1 MSATDSCAFVPA
13 NYYRPG
19 IICLLTIF
27 AALFFSAALNAQ
39 STFGTVLGTVKEGSG
54 AVVPG
59 AVVNLVN
66 IGTNAKRST
75 ITSDTGTFEFTSVEV
90 GTYKVDI
97 QAVGFQASEFSQFD
111 LGGRESKRLDA
122 QLQIATQSTTVNV
135 EASGGVVVQTDTSSV
150 SETKGSR
157 ELVDLPVAITTR
169 AQGSTS
175 AMSTLTAQPGVQT
188 DANGN
193 ISVAGALPA
202 QLSMSI
208 DGISTMGP
216 GSFNGQGG
224 AGAISE
230 LFPSF
235 NAIAEIRIG
244 ETINSAEFG
253 GVADIT
259 TISKSGTNSIHGGL
273 FENVQ
278 NNDMNASDF
287 FSHVA
292 PELKMNN
299 FGIFLGGP
307 VVIPKLYNGRDKTFF
322 FGSFEALRL
331 PKTQTEVQSVPTAAM
346 RAGDLSAY
354 PALTGYP
361 GNHIPAS
368 KLNPYSQKAMALL
381 FPQADYGPAGAIANN
396 YLADFVIPIKSNQA
410 DIRVDQ
416 YVGTKNQFFA
426 RYTYKNKRAFQ
437 IPNSGFASS
446 PYASAAEGSQ
456 SVPEV
461 DQALTVAWNYTISP
475 SIVNEL
481 RVGYSSNHEAST
493 FGISAQTS
501 ANTLGLT
508 GLPTPPPAGAD
519 IVPEIQIVGF
529 VPTFGFSQIA
539 NQSTKQALETLT
551 WTKGAHTFKY
561 GADYR
566 RLDAYGTSA
575 FYNILEGAYSFN
587 GSIMDSL
594 LGSGAGTPIASFLL
608 GYPDTSQIATT
619 IQPNV
624 DAMAQHFAVFAQDDW
639 KVTKNLTL
647 NYGLRWEYHPMFRDR
662 YNNLA
667 NFDPTYTST
676 VDGQSVKGAVVIPG
690 PGTYGITSPAFV
702 QTIAPTPVLT
712 AQEVGIPAALRYSS
726 KLDFAPRAGFA
737 WRVFGD
743 DKTVIRGGY
752 GKFIEALMSSAAI
765 SAWAVQSSDVGFFD
779 NSIGSNGVPTYQMPY
794 SWPSN
799 IAQPGSY
806 SFYQATDIH
815 YKDPYVQEWN
825 FTIERDLGQ
834 GVGLRVSYDGNHGSN
849 LGMHTNLNQP
859 SPNTI
864 GFSNLPTSAIPYPDF
879 QYLTYNTNPGYS
891 NYNAL
896 TVSAKKRMSKGLQFE
911 ASYIFAR
918 NLSNVD
924 GAASTVADQYSGE
937 FGGTITDPA
946 DPRLDYGN
954 VSYTRRNRF
963 LTTFLYELP
972 FGKGQTFLNGSNRLV
987 NSLVNGWEL
996 SGVLLFQTGPFMS
1009 VNTDSDPC
1017 GCGYN
1022 DFNATGGRA
1031 DTVSGVSTTTGQ
1043 SINQWINPA
1052 AFADP
1057 GNAIGR
1063 FGDASAGS
1071 VVGPGTEAVSLSLI
1085 KSLSVT
1091 ERIKMRIGAQVG
1103 NAFNH
1108 PNFSVP
1114 NSLTVGVAGFGQI
1127 TSLQTA
1133 EGAGPRDIQ
1142 LTARINF

>member
-1 MSATDSCAFVPA
+1 MSAPVFHSF
-13 NYYRPG
+13 RLSR
-19 IICLLTIF
+19 LLALF
-27 AALFFSAALNAQ
+27 AALFLSHALHAQ
-39 STFGTVLGTVKEGSG
+39 STFGTVLGTVKEVSG

-59 AVVNLVN
+59 AAVTLTNV
-66 IGTNAKRST
+66 GTNAKRST
-75 ITSDTGTFEFTSVEV
+75 VTNESGSFEFTSVEV
-90 GTYKVDI
+90 GSYKLDI
-97 QAVGFQASEFSQFD
+97 QATGFQVSEFSAFD
-111 LGGRESKRLDA
+111 LGGRESKRFDA
-122 QLQIATQSTTVNV
+122 QLQLATQSTTVNV
-135 EASGGVVVQTDTSSV
+135 ESSGGAVVQTDTSSV

-157 ELVDLPVAITTR
+157 ELVDLPVAIATR

-175 AMSTLTAQPGVQT
+175 AMSTLPAQPGVQT

-193 ISVAGALPA
+193 ISIAGALPS

-216 GSFNGQGG
+216 GNFNGQGG

-244 ETINSAEFG
+244 ETINPAEFG

-273 FENVQ
+273 FENLQ
-278 NNDMNASDF
+278 NNDMNAADF

-299 FGIFLGGP
+299 FGIFMGGP
-307 VVIPKLYNGRDKTFF
+307 VVIPKIYNGRNKTFF

-331 PKTQTEVQSVPTAAM
+331 PKSQTLVESVPTTAM
-346 RAGDLSAY
+346 RSGDLS
-354 PALTGYP
+354 GYSDPIIGFP
-361 GNHIPAS
+361 GNQIPAS
-368 KLNPYSQKAMALL
+368 KLNPYSLKALALL
-381 FPQADYGPAGAIANN
+381 FPTNNYGTGVANN
-396 YLADFVIPIKSNQA
+396 YLANYSIPINSNQA
-410 DIRVDQ
+410 DARFDQ
-416 YVGTKNQFFA
+416 YVGSRNQFFA
-426 RYTYKNKRAFQ
+426 RITYKNKRAFQ
-437 IPNSGFASS
+437 IPSSGFASS

-456 SVPEV
+456 AVPEV
-461 DQALTVAWNYTISP
+461 DSAFTGAWNFTISP
-475 SIVNEL
+475 SLINEL
-481 RVGYSSNHEAST
+481 RIGWSSNHEASS
-493 FGISAQTS
+493 FGISDTQS
-501 ANTLGLT
+501 VNDLGLT
-508 GLPTPPPAGAD
+508 GLPSTVPAGYD
-519 IVPEIQIVGF
+519 IVPNINIIGF
-529 VPTFGFSQIA
+529 TPTFGYSAIA
-539 NQSTKQALETLT
+539 NQSTKQALETMT
-551 WTKGAHTFKY
+551 WIKGAHTMKF

-575 FYNILEGAYSFN
+575 FFNILEGGYTFN
-587 GSIMDSL
+587 GSVLGSL
-594 LGSGAGTPIASFLL
+594 LGTGQGTPIASFLL

-619 IQPNV
+619 DQPNV
-624 DAMAQHFAVFAQDDW
+624 NATAQHFAVFAQDDW
-639 KVTKNLTL
+639 KVNSRFTL
-647 NYGLRWEYHPMFRDR
+647 NYGLRWEYHPTFRDQ

-667 NFDPTYTST
+667 NFDPNYTST
-676 VDGQSVKGAVVIPG
+676 VNGQSVKGAVVIPG
-690 PGTYGITSPAFV
+690 AGTYDITEPAFV
-702 QTIAPTPVLT
+702 QSIYPTPVIT
-712 AQEVGIPAALRYSS
+712 AQQAGIPAALRYSS
-726 KLDFAPRAGFA
+726 KLDFAPRVGFA

-743 DKTVIRGGY
+743 DKTVLRGGY

-765 SAWAVQSSDVGFFD
+765 SAWAVESSDVGFFE
-779 NSIGSNGVPTYQMPY
+779 NSIGSNGVPQYQLPY

-799 IAQPGSY
+799 IAQPGTL
-806 SFYQATDIH
+806 SFYQATDLH

-825 FTIERDLGQ
+825 LTVERDLGA
-834 GVGLRVSYDGNHGSN
+834 GIGLRVSYDGNHGSN
-849 LGMHTNLNQP
+849 LGMHENLNQP
-859 SPNTI
+859 APNTI
-864 GFSNLPTSAIPYPDF
+864 GFANLPTSDIPYPSF
-879 QYLTYNTNPGYS
+879 QYLAYNTNPGYS

-896 TVSAKKRMSKGLQFE
+896 TVTAKKRISKGLQFE
-911 ASYIFAR
+911 SSYIYAR

-937 FGGTITDPA
+937 YGGFISNAATPG
-946 DPRLDYGN
+946 LDYGN

-972 FGKGQTFLNGSNRLV
+972 FGKGKPFLNASNGILNRLV
-987 NSLVNGWEL
+987 DQWEL

-1009 VNTDSDPC
+1009 VNTSDDPC

-1022 DFNATGGRA
+1022 EFNATGGRA
-1031 DTVSGVSTTTGQ
+1031 DTVAGVNPYAGQ
-1043 SINQWINPA
+1043 SIYQWINPN

-1063 FGDASAGS
+1063 FGDASAGD

-1085 KSLSVT
+1085 KSISIS
-1091 ERIKMRIGAQVG
+1091 ERFKVKIGAQVG

-1108 PNFSVP
+1108 PNFAVP

-1127 TSLQTA
+1127 TSLQSA

-1142 LTARINF
+1142 LTGRINF

>member
-1 MSATDSCAFVPA
+1 L
-13 NYYRPG
+13 
-19 IICLLTIF
+19 I
-27 AALFFSAALNAQ
+27 
-39 STFGTVLGTVKEGSG
+39 
-54 AVVPG
+54 
-59 AVVNLVN
+59 
-66 IGTNAKRST
+66 
-75 ITSDTGTFEFTSVEV
+75 
-90 GTYKVDI
+90 
-97 QAVGFQASEFSQFD
+97 
-111 LGGRESKRLDA
+111 
-122 QLQIATQSTTVNV
+122 
-135 EASGGVVVQTDTSSV
+135 
-150 SETKGSR
+150 
-157 ELVDLPVAITTR
+157 DLPVAITTR

-188 DANGN
+188 DGAGN

-216 GSFNGQGG
+216 GNFNGQGG

-244 ETINSAEFG
+244 ETINPAEFG

-259 TISKSGTNSIHGGL
+259 TISKSGTNSVHGGV
-273 FENVQ
+273 FENFQ
-278 NNDMNASDF
+278 NNDMNAADF

-299 FGIFLGGP
+299 FGIFMGGP
-307 VVIPKLYNGRDKTFF
+307 VVLPKLYNGRNKTFF

-331 PKTQTEVQSVPTAAM
+331 PKSQTEIESVPTAAM
-346 RAGDLSAY
+346 RNGDLSAY
-354 PALTGYP
+354 TDPIIGHP
-361 GNHIPAS
+361 GNKIPAS
-368 KLNPYSQKAMALL
+368 QLSPYSQKALALL
-381 FPQADYGPAGAIANN
+381 FPQADYGPANGVANN
-396 YLADFVIPIKSNQA
+396 FLANFAIPIKSNQA
-410 DIRVDQ
+410 DARIDQ
-416 YVGTKNQFFA
+416 YVGSRNQFFA
-426 RYTYKNKRAFQ
+426 RITYKNKRAFQ
-437 IPNSGFASS
+437 IPSSGFASS

-456 SVPEV
+456 AQPEV
-461 DQALTVAWNYTISP
+461 DQAFTGAWNFTISP
-475 SIVNEL
+475 SVINEL
-481 RVGYSSNHEAST
+481 RIGYSSNHEASS
-493 FGISAQTS
+493 FGISDQTS
-501 ANTLGLT
+501 VNALGLT
-508 GLPTPPPAGAD
+508 GLPTPPPAGYD
-519 IVPEIQIVGF
+519 IVPNINIIGF
-529 VPTFGFSQIA
+529 VPTFGYSAIA
-539 NQSTKQALETLT
+539 NQSTKQALETVT
-551 WTKGAHTFKY
+551 WTKGSHTMKF

-575 FYNILEGAYSFN
+575 FFNILEGGYTFN
-587 GSIMDSL
+587 GSV
-594 LGSGAGTPIASFLL
+594 LGQILGNGAGTPIASFLL
-608 GYPDTSQIATT
+608 GYPDNATIATT
-619 IQPNV
+619 VQPNV
-624 DAMAQHFAVFAQDDW
+624 NAMAQHFAVFAQDDW
-639 KVTKNLTL
+639 KVNRNFTL
-647 NYGLRWEYHPMFRDR
+647 NYGLRWEYHPMFRDQ

-667 NFDPTYTST
+667 NFDPNYTST
-676 VDGQSVKGAVVIPG
+676 INGQPVKGAVVIPG
-690 PGTYGITSPAFV
+690 AGTYDITSPGFV
-702 QTIAPTPVLT
+702 ESIYPTPVIT
-712 AQEVGIPAALRYSS
+712 AQQAGIPAALRYSS
-726 KLDFAPRAGFA
+726 KLDFAPRVGFA

-765 SAWAVQSSDVGFFD
+765 SAWAVQSSDVGFFS
-779 NSIGSNGVPTYQMPY
+779 NSIGANGVPTYSLPY
-794 SWPSN
+794 AWPSN
-799 IAQPGSY
+799 IAQPGSL

-825 FTIERDLGQ
+825 FTLERDLGQ
-834 GVGLRVSYDGNHGSN
+834 SIGLRVSYDGNHASN

-859 SPNTI
+859 APNTI
-864 GFSNLPTSAIPYPDF
+864 GFGNLPVSAFPYPSF
-879 QYLTYNTNPGYS
+879 QYLAYNTNPGFS

-896 TVSAKKRMSKGLQFE
+896 TVSAKKRFAKGLQFE
-911 ASYIFAR
+911 ASYIYAR

-924 GAASTVADQYSGE
+924 GAASTVADQYSSE
-937 FGGTITDPA
+937 FGGNISNAATPG
-946 DPRLDYGN
+946 LDYGN
-954 VSYTRRNRF
+954 VAYTRRNRF

-972 FGKGQTFLNGSNRLV
+972 FGKGKTFLPSSNGIVNGLV
-987 NSLVNGWEL
+987 SGWEL

-1009 VNTDSDPC
+1009 VTTADDPC

-1022 DFNATGGRA
+1022 EFNATGGRA
-1031 DTVSGVSTTTGQ
+1031 DTVAGVSPYAGQ

-1063 FGDASAGS
+1063 FGDASAGN

-1085 KSLSVT
+1085 KSVSIT
-1091 ERIKMRIGAQVG
+1091 ERLKMRLGAQVG

-1108 PNFSVP
+1108 PNFGVP